1 MNGYIAYLFA
11 MSPSPFQPKNDLQG
25 PAEIERLV
33 NAFYEK
39 VRSDEM
45 LGFIFDGIASVD
57 WDVHLPKMYAFWE
70 KVLFGTGIY
79 IGNPLASH
87 ARLMPL
93 TEMGKPQFDRWLEL
107 FQQTVDELFEGPN
120 AVHIKNI
127 AEDMAN
133 VIYSR
138 LNGVPNPG
146 HGRGS
151 PAPES
156 PASQ

>member
-1 MNGYIAYLFA
+1 MIIS
-11 MSPSPFQPKNDLQG
+11 SPHSLPDLEG
-25 PAEIERLV
+25 PAEIQKLV
-33 NAFYEK
+33 NTFYVK
-39 VRSDEM
+39 VRADEM

-93 TEMGKPQFDRWLEL
+93 AEMGKPQFDRWLEL
-107 FQQTVDELFEGPN
+107 FQQTVDELFEGAN
-120 AVHIKNI
+120 AAHIKNI

-146 HGRGS
+146 HARGS
-151 PAPES
+151 HAPDS
-156 PASQ
+156 PVSK